1 MAASGKFDLA
11 SGSPDRPLYASGPR
25 GSCAASSLDR
35 AGSFRE
41 AVESPI
47 LSSLPS
53 MSRKSSIPTAGEVT
67 SFFQCLRFD
76 PKLVAADLRPHRLGE
91 FKRLGTVA
99 LGISTDDAY
108 SVSLKGK
115 PPVEDL
121 KRFKSGLRGCY
132 MKAKERQ
139 KMFMDALSVLNKL
152 FPSVPSRKRSRADVL
167 SSEHPIILL
176 SSDRT
181 TVAADVGKM
190 EIKNHSISS
199 SLELEQPK
207 LEERTKSSTPNKRT
221 RTSLLDSRMD
231 VRSNALARP
240 SGAVDRERELVKA
253 ANSSTVQSEDRSL
266 PVGVD
271 GWEKSKMKKKRS
283 RIKPDVSPSL
293 ASVKSDDGIREHKL
307 GIAQRVAP
315 DARSRLSDSHGLRA
329 GVANGVAGAG
339 KMDGVSQQAG
349 LGMRFS
355 VPRNDQD
362 NASTIND
369 RRDRPTGPDKERVNL
384 RTVNKTSIHED
395 FSSASPTLNAKM
407 NSSVRGPRSGAG
419 LVPKLSALVHQANS
433 PNDWELSHCTN
444 KLPASVGP
452 NNRKRTP
459 SARSSSPPVAQW
471 AGQRPQKI
479 SRTARRTNF
488 VPVVS
493 GQDDTPASGSPSD
506 TTGNENGLGFARRM
520 SSSSQQPKL
529 KVDNFAS
536 ATLSESEESVAFETK
551 SREKGKKFDDM
562 EEKAAPSQK
571 TSTLLLASR
580 KNKLV
585 MGDELGDG
593 VRRQGRTGRGLS
605 STRSP
610 MRVDKLGGVG
620 TAKQLRTA
628 RHGFDKTE
636 SKAGRP
642 PTRKLSDR
650 RAYARQKHT
659 AINSTPDFLVGSD
672 DGHEELVAAAN
683 AVISSAHVSSRRFW
697 RQMEQYFG
705 FLSDAEI
712 KFLKEQGNLE
722 PTAATQA
729 PVSSDVEG
737 GNCVPNRLQV
747 IQNRTDTS
755 FQSKPEGVEIDG
767 DQLAFDLQV
776 NDGISLW
783 QRLITAMIPEED
795 EEFCCSENENLNYDS
810 YGDEFEVDRNLKPDS
825 PSDRMIKGQYVPY
838 DDYNLTSVRS
848 CDASE
853 DAEIEKNSLA
863 LPSAENF
870 SKDGHPLNGVIPEQ
884 TIVTRMACSEF
895 QNDSMDE
902 TLRKVLWGVGI
913 SPDPVHDISWTDG
926 EEITQEISKLQ
937 NAYNDKVSEKKR
949 LASALLKPVEEA
961 RELQEREFE
970 QQALDKLIGMAYE
983 KYMTYWGPNASGGK
997 SASSKVAKQ
1006 ASLLFVQ
1013 RTLERC
1019 HTFEDTRKSCFSEP
1033 LFKEMFLSGLSHL
1046 NDTQSGEI
1054 STDGKSIKPYRTAAG
1069 HSLEASLGSQQSP
1082 SRTSPLGLNMDN
1094 HDIYTS
1100 DVLTPLDHPS
1110 EQTTGREDGCSH
1122 RVKKRELSLD
1132 VVGGALG
1139 SSGASPGIRGSLVSS
1154 TKGKRSD
1161 RDREGKGHGREVL
1174 FRNGTA
1180 KVGRPPSSNIKGER
1194 RSKAKPKQKT
1204 TQLSA
1209 SGSGI
1214 LGKVTDQPKDGLSS
1228 VPKSREMSTCTNVKE
1243 KDDFGLAMPDDPL
1256 DLSNL
1261 QLPGMDVLDA
1271 PDDLGGQGQDI
1282 GSWLNID
1289 EDGLQDH
1296 DFMGLEIPM
1305 DDLSDLNMMCCP
1317 KRFSC
1322 IGLNFVLT
1330 SAE

>member
-25 GSCAASSLDR
+25 GSCAAASLDR

-41 AVESPI
+41 GVDSPI

-53 MSRKSSIPTAGEVT
+53 MSRKSSIATSAEVT
-67 SFFQCLRFD
+67 SFFQCLPFD
-76 PKLVAADLRPHRLGE
+76 PKFVAAEQRSHRLRE
-91 FKRLGTVA
+91 FKRHATVV
-99 LGISTDDAY
+99 LGISTYDAP

-115 PPVEDL
+115 HAVEDL
-121 KRFKSGLRGCY
+121 KRFKSGLHECY

-139 KMFMDALSVLNKL
+139 KMFTDALSVLNKF
-152 FPSVPSRKRSRADVL
+152 FPSIPSRKRSRADVL
-167 SSEHPIILL
+167 SSERPNSLL
-176 SSDRT
+176 SSDRS
-181 TVAADVGKM
+181 TVGADVGKM
-190 EIKNHSISS
+190 ETKSHSISN

-207 LEERTKSSTPNKRT
+207 LEERTKSSIPNKRT
-221 RTSLLDSRMD
+221 RTSLLDPRMD
-231 VRSNALARP
+231 VQANALARP
-240 SGAVDRERELVKA
+240 SGAVDRERELLKVA
-253 ANSSTVQSEDRSL
+253 SHSAVQSEDRSV
-266 PVGVD
+266 PIGVD

-283 RIKPDVSPSL
+283 GIKPDVSSGL
-293 ASVKSDDGIREHKL
+293 GSTKLVDGNREPKM
-307 GIAQRVAP
+307 GMAQRVGP
-315 DARSRLSDSHGLRA
+315 DARSRLSDSHGFRA

-339 KMDGVSQQAG
+339 KMDGVSQQTG
-349 LGMRFS
+349 LGTRFS
-355 VPRNDQD
+355 VPRNDLD
-362 NASTIND
+362 STSTIND
-369 RRDRPTGPDKERVNL
+369 RRDRPTAPDKERVNL

-395 FSSASPTLNAKM
+395 FSSASPNLNVKM
-407 NSSVRGPRSGAG
+407 NSSVRAPRSGAG
-419 LVPKLSALVHQANS
+419 LLPKLSALGHQTNS
-433 PNDWELSHCTN
+433 PNDWELSQCTN

-452 NNRKRTP
+452 SNRKRTP

-488 VPVVS
+488 VPIVS
-493 GQDDTPASGSPSD
+493 SQDDTPASGSPSD
-506 TTGNENGLGFARRM
+506 GTGNENGLGFARRM
-520 SSSSQQPKL
+520 SSSSQQVKPK
-529 KVDNFAS
+529 VENFAS
-536 ATLSESEESVAFETK
+536 ATLSESEESVALETK

-562 EEKAAPSQK
+562 DEKAAPSQK

-620 TAKQLRTA
+620 TGKQLRTA

-650 RAYARQKHT
+650 RAYMRQKHT
-659 AINSTPDFLVGSD
+659 TINSTPDFLD

-683 AVISSAHVSSRRFW
+683 AVISSAHVSSSPFW

-705 FLSDAEI
+705 LLSDADI

-722 PTAATQA
+722 PTAATRA
-729 PVSSDVEG
+729 PISSDVEG
-737 GNCVPNRLQV
+737 SNCVPNGVQV
-747 IQNRTDTS
+747 IENRTDTS
-755 FQSKPEGVEIDG
+755 FQSQPEGVEIVG

-776 NDGISLW
+776 NNGISLW

-810 YGDEFEVDRNLKPDS
+810 YGDEFEVDRDLKPDS
-825 PSDRMIKGQYVPY
+825 STASMIKGQSVAY
-838 DDYNLTSVRS
+838 DGYNLTSSVRS
-848 CDASE
+848 RDALE
-853 DAEIEKNSLA
+853 HAELERNSLA
-863 LPSAENF
+863 FQRAESF
-870 SKDGHPLNGVIPEQ
+870 SKVGHSLNGVIPEQ
-884 TIVTRMACSEF
+884 TTVTSMACSEF
-895 QNDSMDE
+895 QNDSMLLDE
-902 TLRKVLWGVGI
+902 TLRQVLQGVGI
-913 SPDPVHDISWTDG
+913 SPDPVHDISWIDG

-937 NAYNDKVSEKKR
+937 DAYNDKVSEKKR
-949 LASALLKPVEEA
+949 LANALLMPVEEA
-961 RELQEREFE
+961 RKLQEKEFE
-970 QQALDKLIGMAYE
+970 QQALDKLIGMAYG

-1006 ASLLFVQ
+1006 ASFLFVQ

-1019 HTFEDTRKSCFSEP
+1019 HTFKDTGKSCFSEP

-1046 NDTQSGEI
+1046 SDTQSGEI
-1054 STDGKSIKPYRTAAG
+1054 STDDKSIKPYEIAAG
-1069 HSLEASLGSQQSP
+1069 HSLEASLGSRQSP
-1082 SRTSPLGLNMDN
+1082 SRTSRLGLNMDN
-1094 HDIYTS
+1094 HDIYSS
-1100 DVLTPLDHPS
+1100 DVLTPLDHSS
-1110 EQTTGREDGCSH
+1110 EQTTGREDGWSH

-1139 SSGASPGIRGSLVSS
+1139 SSGASPGIGSSLPSS

-1161 RDREGKGHGREVL
+1161 RDREGRGYGREVL
-1174 FRNGTA
+1174 SRNGTA
-1180 KVGRPPSSNIKGER
+1180 KVGRPPTSNIKGER
-1194 RSKAKPKQKT
+1194 KSKAKPKQKT

-1228 VPKSREMSTCTNVKE
+1228 VPKSREMSACTNVKE
-1243 KDDFGLAMPDDPL
+1243 KDDFGLAMLDDPL

-1261 QLPGMDVLDA
+1261 QLPGMDALDV

-1305 DDLSDLNMMCCP
+1305 DDLSDLNMM
-1317 KRFSC
+1317 
-1322 IGLNFVLT
+1322 V
-1330 SAE
+1330 